1 MGKQCWAEA
10 NDTLT
15 TTQLDALKCKIV
27 RLHLK
32 KNSNQIVNCYCNV
45 DDPYNPNID
54 RYRIEWLGDY
64 KKVAWKT
71 EDSVIYTGSQLCFE
85 GEPIAHLE
93 RIPEDTYYTKQ
104 IERLNHT
111 IKELKRTQD
120 ADQDRLWKTSDYETQ
135 TIFRHEVT
143 EATRNLVDL
152 IRVISSDKRMITIL
166 EQFKDFV
173 TSHKANH
180 MDE

>member
-1 MGKQCWAEA
+1 MRKQWWVET
-10 NDTLT
+10 NDRLT
-15 TTQLDALKCKIV
+15 TTKLDALKCEIV

-32 KNSNQIVNCYCNV
+32 KNSTHIVNCYCNV
-45 DDPYNPNID
+45 DEPYNPNID

-64 KKVAWKT
+64 KKIAWKT
-71 EDSVIYTGSQLCFE
+71 EDDVIYTGSQLCYD
-85 GEPIAHLE
+85 GKPIAQLE

-104 IERLNHT
+104 IEKLDNT
-111 IKELKRTQD
+111 IKELKQTQD
-120 ADQDRLWKTSDYETQ
+120 MDQDRLWKTSDYETQ
-135 TIFRHEVT
+135 TLFRKEVT

-152 IRVISSDKRMITIL
+152 IRVISSDKRTLTML

-180 MDE
+180 MNE